1 MTVVTFSMELKA
13 EPISPM
19 LGLDLISD
27 TVISA
32 ARRRPGSVN
41 ETVLI
46 RTCVDDVGCDTDDG
60 GPLRIGPDFIFETPR
75 ETRMRISVGAMPC
88 DFER

>member
-1 MTVVTFSMELKA
+1 MAVVTFSMELEA
-13 EPISPM
+13 EPISPI
-19 LGLDLISD
+19 LGFDLISD
-27 TVISA
+27 PDISA
-32 ARRRPGSVN
+32 ARRPGSVN